1 MKKKTKPP
9 FFANLLANIIFPKN
23 DNFYLRGDFKEIYF
37 HILETEGR
45 FSAWCWYWWQ
55 ILISIPHFIS
65 DSFFWRLN
73 MFKNYVKI
81 ALRNLKKHKGFSF
94 INITGLAIGMACCIL
109 IFSFFQ
115 EELSYDNFHKDLDR
129 LYRVVMHFESEGF
142 TRDFAKVGPSVG
154 QKLRDDYPGV
164 ETVARMMK
172 FYRPLIQWENN
183 KFYEGRCY
191 YSEPKIFDI
200 LTFNFL
206 QGDSKTALS
215 RPKTAVISEN
225 MIYKYFG
232 AENPIGKFLTIDSE
246 NFEITG
252 IIENYPSNTHLKCD
266 FLLSFKTIENE
277 DMATEWGWTNF
288 QTYLKLS
295 PNVDV
300 ENFREQISQIENH
313 YRENYPLNRY
323 YLQNIKDIH
332 LHSHMASETE
342 PPGNP
347 LIIYITITI
356 GLLILLIAC
365 INYFNLTTARFSN
378 RAKEVGMRKVVGAKR
393 QQLIFQFLGESLIT
407 TFFAFLL
414 ALVIAGF
421 ALPLLNQMTNNF
433 FTFQDFATAEV
444 LFISILLIIFV
455 GIIAGSYPSLV
466 LSLFRPSSVLK
477 SKISVGTKGTVLRKV
492 LVLGQ
497 FAVTI
502 FFIIGTL
509 IIYKQLHFMQTTDLG
524 FAKEQKLILPFEG
537 DYLKDQQFEAVK
549 TEFLSN
555 PQINGATVS
564 SGVPGIGVGAWG
576 TSLIGVQDSKSQ
588 TMSYLFLD
596 FDFIKEYEMKVV
608 AGRNFNRD
616 MVSDLNEAFIINETA
631 AKAFGFT
638 SSEEALNKQ
647 IAGNPGQGTIIGVVK
662 DFHYDG
668 LQRKIEPLVF
678 MFGPDKGLNRFNKTG
693 TITLNLTT
701 DNLQA
706 TLAAVK
712 EKWQQF
718 NQTIP
723 FSFYFFDD
731 IFDRFYRDEIQTRQI
746 ISLFTFLGLFVSCLG
761 LFGLATFIA
770 EQRTKEIGIRKVLGA
785 SVSKIIIMISREFVM
800 WILCANILAWPI
812 AYFFMN
818 KWLQNFAYKIS
829 LGLPIFLLAG
839 LIVLF
844 IALVTVSYQSVRAAT
859 ANPVKS
865 LKYE

>member
-1 MKKKTKPP
+1 M
-9 FFANLLANIIFPKN
+9 FQN
-23 DNFYLRGDFKEIYF
+23 YL
-37 HILETEGR
+37 
-45 FSAWCWYWWQ
+45 
-55 ILISIPHFIS
+55 
-65 DSFFWRLN
+65 
-73 MFKNYVKI
+73 KI
-81 ALRNLKKHKGFSF
+81 ALRNLKKHKGYSF

-109 IFSFFQ
+109 IFLFVQ

-154 QKLRDDYPGV
+154 QKLRVDFPGV
-164 ETVARMMK
+164 ESVARMMK
-172 FYRPLIQWENN
+172 FYRPLIKQENHKN
-183 KFYEGRCY
+183 YEERCY
-191 YSEPKIFDI
+191 YAEPELFNI

-206 QGDSKTALS
+206 QGDPKTALS
-215 RPKTAVISEN
+215 RPNTAVISEG
-225 MIYKYFG
+225 MINKYFG
-232 AENPIGKFLTIDSE
+232 TENPVGKLLTIDSE
-246 NFEITG
+246 DFEITG
-252 IIENYPSNTHLKCD
+252 IIQDYPSNTHLKCD

-295 PNVDV
+295 PNVNV

-313 YRENYPLNRY
+313 YRNEDTLNRY
-323 YLQNIKDIH
+323 YLQDLKNIH

-347 LIIYITITI
+347 LTIYITITI
-356 GLLILLIAC
+356 GILILLIAC
-365 INYFNLTTARFSN
+365 INYFNLTTARFAN

-393 QQLIFQFLGESLIT
+393 QQLIFQFFGESLIT

-421 ALPLLNQMTNNF
+421 ALPLLNQLTKNVFTFNNF
-433 FTFQDFATAEV
+433 TQPGI
-444 LFISILLIIFV
+444 LIISILLIVFV
-455 GIIAGSYPSLV
+455 GLIAGSYPALV
-466 LSLFRPSSVLK
+466 LSLFKPSSVLK
-477 SKISVGTKGTVLRKV
+477 NKMSAGTKGTVLRKV

-509 IIYKQLHFMQTTDLG
+509 IVYKQLHFMQTTDLG
-524 FAKEQKLILPFEG
+524 FAKEQKLILSIEG
-537 DYLKDQQFEAVK
+537 DNLKNQQFEAVK
-549 TEFLSN
+549 TEFLAN
-555 PQINGATVS
+555 PQISGATVS
-564 SGVPGIGVGAWG
+564 SGVPGFGVGAWG
-576 TSLIGVQDSKSQ
+576 TSLVGVQDSKAQ

-596 FDFIKEYEMKVV
+596 FDFIKEYEMKIV
-608 AGRNFNRD
+608 AGRNFNRE

-631 AKAFGFT
+631 ANAFGFI
-638 SSEEALNKQ
+638 SPEQALNTQ
-647 IAGNPGQGTIIGVVK
+647 IAGNPGQGTIIGIVK

-668 LQRKIEPLVF
+668 LQRKIEPMVF
-678 MFGPDKGLNRFNKTG
+678 MVGPDKGLNRFNKTG

-706 TLAAVK
+706 TIAAVK

-731 IFDRFYRDEIQTRQI
+731 IFDRYYRDEIQTRKI

-761 LFGLATFIA
+761 LFGLATFIT

-785 SVSKIIIMISREFVM
+785 SVAKISLMISREFVK
-800 WILCANILAWPI
+800 WILLANIIAWPI

-818 KWLQNFAYKIS
+818 KWLQNFAYKINM
-829 LGLPIFLLAG
+829 GLPIFILAA

-844 IALVTVSYQSVRAAT
+844 ITLVTVSYQSIRAAT